1 MHTLMLVLISIDT
14 NELAVDRGLYFI
26 PSAVDI
32 HADEVSVSL
41 SSNLGSEM
49 RDIPLPSNCGDYL
62 SDEDKM
68 TVLEDAAKVI
78 MLSCQQNQ
86 LVHLVILDS
95 LIALSL
101 QTYGFR
107 QSKYGLLLFCQM
119 LLLILSQEFVIVRE
133 EWEQVIVTG
142 A

>member
-1 MHTLMLVLISIDT
+1 VLAEKVGKLKEILENRGAQIVWEDT

-107 QSKYGLLLFCQM
+107 QSKCKK
-119 LLLILSQEFVIVRE
+119 
-133 EWEQVIVTG
+133 
-142 A
+142 